1 MVSTSRL
8 IVGLVLLVGGLVL
21 SIFSILNFMW
31 GLIYAFPAIVFGIV
45 ILLNEH
51 EDEIEERQDLKEKKY
66 TK

>member
-1 MVSTSRL
+1 
-8 IVGLVLLVGGLVL
+8 
-21 SIFSILNFMW
+21 MW